1 MNKNYD
7 IIFLGLARNI
17 ENTIY
22 NFFSSVEKL
31 SKSQQILVIIGENSS
46 TDKTRNILENYKNK
60 NFEFIFLKTDSLKN
74 IKNRISRLTHGR
86 QFLKNFID
94 QNNFKSKFV
103 SIIDL
108 DSVIKLGFD
117 DECFLLSLKKLEKNK
132 ETIFGVSA
140 KSKPYYYDLLPLI
153 IKDYFEFDVYNI
165 QTQLKL
171 FTIYSDRKK
180 FIYDF
185 QKRITKMRDVNTI
198 SSHNGLTIYLYED
211 YLLGNYINEKSN
223 KIVSEHIN
231 LNKKI
236 NQVTNKFILMS
247 NQIQL
252 NTPEEHMPLSLNQF
266 SKKLISKL
274 FFISK

>member
-1 MNKNYD
+1 MNKSYD

-22 NFFSSVEKL
+22 NFFRSIEKL
-31 SKSQQILVIIGENSS
+31 SKTKQILVVIGENSS

-74 IKNRISRLTHGR
+74 IKNRISRLTYGR
-86 QFLKNFID
+86 QILKDFID
-94 QNNFKSKFV
+94 QNNFESKYI

-108 DSVIKLGFD
+108 DTVIKLGFD
-117 DECFLLSLKKLEKNK
+117 DESFLLSLKKLEKNRG
-132 ETIFGVSA
+132 TIFGISA

-153 IKDYFEFDVYNI
+153 IKDYFEFDVYKI

-198 SSHNGLTIYLYED
+198 SSHNGLTIYFYED
-211 YLLGNYINEKSN
+211 YLLGNYVNEKST

-236 NQVTNKFILMS
+236 NQMTNKFILMS
-247 NQIQL
+247 NLIQL
-252 NTPEEHMPLSLNQF
+252 STPEEHMPLSLNQF
-266 SKKLISKL
+266 SRKLISKL
-274 FFISK
+274 FFIS

>member
-1 MNKNYD
+1 MNKSYD

-22 NFFSSVEKL
+22 NFFSSIEKL
-31 SKSQQILVIIGENSS
+31 SKTKQILVVIGENSS

-74 IKNRISRLTHGR
+74 IKNRISRLTYGR
-86 QFLKNFID
+86 QILKDFID
-94 QNNFKSKFV
+94 QNNFESKYI

-108 DSVIKLGFD
+108 DTVIKLGFD
-117 DECFLLSLKKLEKNK
+117 DESFLLSLKKLEKNRG
-132 ETIFGVSA
+132 TIFGISA

-153 IKDYFEFDVYNI
+153 IKDYFEFDVYKI

-198 SSHNGLTIYLYED
+198 SSHNGLTIYFYED
-211 YLLGNYINEKSN
+211 YLLGNYVNEKST

-236 NQVTNKFILMS
+236 NQMTNKFILMS
-247 NQIQL
+247 NLIQL
-252 NTPEEHMPLSLNQF
+252 STPEEHMPLSLNQF
-266 SKKLISKL
+266 SRKLISKL
-274 FFISK
+274 FFIS